1 MKNMPLWSELCALT
15 RNEKVNVSEGIL
27 TVKKTL
33 QKRQHNQILI
43 FLAREV
49 TFELLVKIIF
59 TCLIFHD

>member
-1 MKNMPLWSELCALT
+1 MPLWSELCALT

-33 QKRQHNQILI
+33 QKRQRDQILI

>member
-1 MKNMPLWSELCALT
+1 MPLWSELCALT

>member
-1 MKNMPLWSELCALT
+1 MPLWSELCALT

-33 QKRQHNQILI
+33 QKRQHDQILI